1 MNTNPNFSN
10 TALGAFDMG
19 FTPEDTVAIQ
29 AMTREKTEMPQEQY
43 TVPSPIEQSTP
54 AEVAAPAIDG
64 LAEYRNRQDRLAR
77 EEYDRYLTNH
87 LAYYTGSV
95 AALRQYAMHP
105 EAEAMSAQYQQ
116 EAA

>member
-10 TALGAFDMG
+10 AALGAFDMG

-29 AMTREKTEMPQEQY
+29 AMAREKTEMTQEQF
-43 TVPSPIEQSTP
+43 TAPSPIEQSTP

-64 LAEYRNRQDRLAR
+64 LAEYRNRQERLAR

-95 AALRQYAMHP
+95 TALRQYAMHP
-105 EAEAMSAQYQQ
+105 EVAMSQYQQ